1 MRTVRKAYETASLH
15 HQRDELIVAHLEF
28 VRHILGKV
36 AANLPEGIDIE
47 NLESAGVMGLVEA
60 AQQYDF
66 NRGVSFKTFSYSR
79 IRGAIIDELR
89 RNCPLPQ
96 QVLQQ
101 VARIRSAL
109 EQLEPPATPEIIAR
123 QTNLTVAEVENCL
136 QAMRLT
142 RPGSWDENAV
152 SQHHTK
158 DANDA
163 PEAPLELN
171 ESKKVLSECIEK
183 LPDQE
188 RIVVTLYYMEDLR
201 LKEIGRVLNLSESRV
216 SRILTKAEFRL
227 REFVCAKERV

>member
-1 MRTVRKAYETASLH
+1 MRTVTQAYETASLH
-15 HQRDELIVAHLEF
+15 HQRDELIVSHLEY
-28 VRHILGKV
+28 VRHILGRV
-36 AANLPEGIDIE
+36 IANLPDGIDIE

-66 NRGVSFKTFSYSR
+66 SRGVAFKTFSYSR

-101 VARIRSAL
+101 VAKIRSAI
-109 EQLEPPATPEIIAR
+109 ERLEPPATPEIIASE
-123 QTNLTVAEVENCL
+123 TKMTVSEVENCL

-142 RPGSWDENAV
+142 RPGVWDEYAV
-152 SQHHTK
+152 SQHHRQQT
-158 DANDA
+158 DDT
-163 PEAPLELN
+163 PEASLELD
-171 ESKKVLSECIEK
+171 EAKQVLAECIEK

-216 SRILTKAEFRL
+216 SRVLTKAEFRL
-227 REFVCAKERV
+227 RQLVRAKERI